1 MTNTDSNAYQPF
13 DRDAALS
20 NLMTEL
26 VACIGV
32 ILTEPNQNPP
42 TVLAIENYASIVG
55 LVDTYAD
62 AVAADAVRNHNPWR
76 PIETAP
82 KSNGSKTFLVY
93 ITGHGSCVAFRG
105 EDGRI
110 YNASKGFM
118 GEIFKPTHWK
128 HLDAPPIQRTE
139 ETE

>member
-1 MTNTDSNAYQPF
+1 
-13 DRDAALS
+13 
-20 NLMTEL
+20 MTEL

-82 KSNGSKTFLVY
+82 KSNGSKHSWFTSQVTALVLLSVVKTDVFTMLARALWGRY
-93 ITGHGSCVAFRG
+93 LNPPTGST
-105 EDGRI
+105 
-110 YNASKGFM
+110 S
-118 GEIFKPTHWK
+118 TH
-128 HLDAPPIQRTE
+128 HQYSAQRRLSDE
-139 ETE
+139 AMCRL